1 MFVKGVCKLEKVII
15 KDKTDQQQYPKQV
28 SDKENALSCNQ
39 QIRMKR
45 KRKGF
50 AAKPTYLK

>member
-39 QIRMKR
+39 QITI
-45 KRKGF
+45 KGQ
-50 AAKPTYLK
+50 